1 MTRSTTDVPVQA
13 RRAEKGGA
21 DALLR
26 ARIEVAQKALE
37 RGRILTGRKTHRVS
51 GRIDPGLVRAAME
64 RSGIKAETA
73 LVEAA
78 LTLLA
83 EPDDYALW
91 LISQRG
97 QLDKD
102 FELAI

>member
-1 MTRSTTDVPVQA
+1 MTRSATHKRTRSPRAA
-13 RRAEKGGA
+13 RGGS
-21 DALLR
+21 DELLR
-26 ARIEVAQKALE
+26 ARIEVAHKALE
-37 RGRILTGRKTHRVS
+37 RDRILTGRKTHRVS
-51 GRIDPGLVRAAME
+51 GRIDPGLIRAAME

-102 FELAI
+102 FELVL